1 MLSKSWRPELSVR
14 TLGGFAVYAGE
25 TCLSPHIWKRDKS
38 LQLFQYFLA
47 TKGIFRH
54 REMITEALWP
64 ELSGEASERD
74 FKVALNG
81 IQQAFKNVV
90 KSPVVVR
97 SGVSYAL
104 DSRLVE
110 SDVVV
115 FEQKIASGI
124 QNVSAQREM
133 AMALLREALILYE
146 GPFLPGRAY
155 EDWAS
160 EARERLH
167 TLALSTMTTLAEI
180 VLLDNAT
187 EALHLAQRVIDFE
200 KGWEEAYR
208 LAMRAYVILG
218 NRPMALRTYEKCA
231 DVLADLYDVEPLP
244 QTTRLYVEIK
254 QL

>member
-1 MLSKSWRPELSVR
+1 VR
-14 TLGGFAVYAGE
+14 TLGGFAVYASE
-25 TCLSPHIWKRDKS
+25 TCLSPNIWKRDKS
-38 LQLFQYFLA
+38 LQLFQYLLT
-47 TKGIFRH
+47 TKGAFRH

-81 IQQAFKNVV
+81 IQQAFRNVV
-90 KSPVVVR
+90 ERSVVVR

-104 DSRLVE
+104 DGQVVE

-124 QNVSAQREM
+124 QNVLVEKELAT
-133 AMALLREALILYE
+133 ALLREAVILYE
-146 GPFLPGRAY
+146 GPFLPGRPY

-160 EARERLH
+160 ETRERLH
-167 TLALSTMTTLAEI
+167 TLALSTMTTLGES
-180 VLLDNAT
+180 VLSDNPT

-218 NRPMALRTYEKCA
+218 NRPMALRAYEKCA

-244 QTTRLYVEIK
+244 QTTRLYVDIK